1 MKKCLYYLTAIA
13 ASVGSLQLS
22 AGEQASSE
30 PKTAVMPEP
39 TPENPNPS
47 MPQPAPGEVIIQ

>member
-1 MKKCLYYLTAIA
+1 MKKYLYYLTAIA

-22 AGEQASSE
+22 AVEEASSQ
-30 PKTAVMPEP
+30 PKPAMMPEP
-39 TPENPNPS
+39 TPENPNPP